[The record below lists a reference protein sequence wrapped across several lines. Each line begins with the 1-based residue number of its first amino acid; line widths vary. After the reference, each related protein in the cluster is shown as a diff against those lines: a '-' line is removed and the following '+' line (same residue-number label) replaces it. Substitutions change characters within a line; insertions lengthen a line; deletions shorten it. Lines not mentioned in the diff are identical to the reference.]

1 MIDYDSLPEQRQDL
15 IYQLLQ
21 QTGRVVGT
29 DIALQL
35 GVSEHTVRRDLQA
48 MARKGLCKK
57 VYGGAVS
64 QFKQSANFET
74 RVTRSVEE
82 KDAVARRCAE

>member
-1 MIDYDSLPEQRQDL
+1 MIGYDSLPEQRLDL
-15 IYQLLQ
+15 IYQLFQ

-35 GVSEHTVRRDLQA
+35 GVSEHTARRDLQA

-64 QFKQSANFET
+64 LSNQLISRHA
-74 RVTRSVEE
+74 
-82 KDAVARRCAE
+82 